1 MQSGGQVETDDW
13 MPDEYRAR
21 LRKFIEMHGN
31 SELMGVLPE
40 REWILRAPTLQRKLA
55 LTAKVQDE
63 VGHAQLIYR
72 VVEDLGKPRE
82 ECLDDLISGKSKFHN
97 VFHYP
102 TKTWGD
108 VGVIAWLVDA
118 AAIISQKALLK
129 CSYAPYARIMKK
141 ICWEESFHIL
151 HGRDVILT
159 LMNGTDDQR
168 ELVQEALN
176 RWWGPLMQFHGNPIP
191 ADEDPMFI
199 WRIKSQGND
208 EARQQFLDGYVPQIW
223 ELGLTVPDPELRQGR
238 GDRPLALHRA
248 RLGRAHAASSPG
260 HGPKT
265 EERLDLARRAR
276 LARETLTRLGALR
289 TVTRAGHGGAGVIYE
304 VFRQERKGQAFQ
316 HAGSVEAADER
327 FAECVRARAVRT
339 PRRVG
344 RAVGRRPRTPSCEI
358 DDFVDELNRNYHRV
372 DGYPLK
378 EKLKEAR
385 ERAGTAAARDR

>member
-1 MQSGGQVETDDW
+1 MAAVEVPRDEQAFLEYVQAGGQVEATDW
-13 MPDEYRAR
+13 LPDDYRAK
-21 LRKFIEMHGN
+21 LIKFIEMHGN

-82 ECLDDLISGKSKFHN
+82 QCLADLVAGKSKFHN

-151 HGRDVILT
+151 HGRDVILAMVT
-159 LMNGTDDQR
+159 GTPEQF
-168 ELVQEALN
+168 ELVQEALD

-191 ADEDPMFI
+191 AEERPDVPVADQVAGQRGGAPAVPRRLRAADP
-199 WRIKSQGND
+199 
-208 EARQQFLDGYVPQIW
+208 
-223 ELGLTVPDPELRQGR
+223 
-238 GDRPLALHRA
+238 RA
-248 RLGRAHAASSPG
+248 R
-260 HGPKT
+260 
-265 EERLDLARRAR
+265 
-276 LARETLTRLGALR
+276 
-289 TVTRAGHGGAGVIYE
+289 
-304 VFRQERKGQAFQ
+304 
-316 HAGSVEAADER
+316 
-327 FAECVRARAVRT
+327 
-339 PRRVG
+339 PRRCPT
-344 RAVGRRPRTPSCEI
+344 RSCASATTAS
-358 DDFVDELNRNYHRV
+358 
-372 DGYPLK
+372 GSTASPT
-378 EKLKEAR
+378 
-385 ERAGTAAARDR
+385 GTS

>member
-1 MQSGGQVETDDW
+1 MTAREAEFLEYVQSGGQVETSDW
-13 MPDEYRAR
+13 MPDDYRAK
-21 LRKFIEMHGN
+21 LIKFIEMHGN

-63 VGHAQLIYR
+63 VGHSQLIYR

-82 ECLDDLISGKSKFHN
+82 QCLDDLISGKSKFHN

-159 LMNGTDDQR
+159 MMNGTDEQR

-191 ADEDPMFI
+191 AEDDPMFI
-199 WRIKSQGND
+199 WRIKSQGNG

-223 ELGLTVPDPELRQGR
+223 ELGLTVPDPKLRKDEETER
-238 GDRPLALHRA
+238 WEFTRA
-248 RLGRAHAASSPG
+248 RLGRAEARRHGSRAAHAGPARPAAGEPRGDRVGPAHGARASS
-260 HGPKT
+260 
-265 EERLDLARRAR
+265 
-276 LARETLTRLGALR
+276 
-289 TVTRAGHGGAGVIYE
+289 VIYE
-304 VFRQERKGQAFQ
+304 VFRQERKGQPFA
-316 HAGSVEAADER
+316 HAGSVEAPNDEFADGT
-327 FAECVRARAVRT
+327 RARSSAGAASRSRSGSSRA
-339 PRRVG
+339 RRCT
-344 RAVGRRPRTPSCEI
+344 RSRSSSTSSS
-358 DDFVDELNRNYHRV
+358 
-372 DGYPLK
+372 
-378 EKLKEAR
+378 
-385 ERAGTAAARDR
+385 GTTTASTAIR

>member
-1 MQSGGQVETDDW
+1 
-13 MPDEYRAR
+13 
-21 LRKFIEMHGN
+21 MHGN

-82 ECLDDLISGKSKFHN
+82 QCLADLVAGKSKFHN

-151 HGRDVILT
+151 HGRDVILAMVT
-159 LMNGTDDQR
+159 GTPAQF
-168 ELVQEALN
+168 ELVQEALD

-191 ADEDPMFI
+191 SDEDPMFL
-199 WRIKSQGND
+199 WRIKSQGNE
-208 EARQQFLDGYVPQIW
+208 EARQQFLDGYVPQIL
-223 ELGLTVPDPELRQGR
+223 ELGLDDSRPEAAQARRRRVGV
-238 GDRPLALHRA
+238 HRA
-248 RLGRAHAASSPG
+248 RLGRA
-260 HGPKT
+260 
-265 EERLDLARRAR
+265 EERRHRPRPA
-276 LARETLTRLGALR
+276 
-289 TVTRAGHGGAGVIYE
+289 HGGAARVP
-304 VFRQERKGQAFQ
+304 RALPR
-316 HAGSVEAADER
+316 AG
-327 FAECVRARAVRT
+327 
-339 PRRVG
+339 
-344 RAVGRRPRTPSCEI
+344 AVGARRPRRLS
-358 DDFVDELNRNYHRV
+358 DDLGGLPPGAARASRSSMPARSTRRTRSSRRRGRASSTAAAASRSRCGSSRATRSTTSSDWADEFDLKYRRV
-372 DGYPLK
+372 DGYSIK
-378 EKLKEAR
+378 ARLKEAR
-385 ERAGTAAARDR
+385 ERALLLGPG

>member
-1 MQSGGQVETDDW
+1 MTAREAEFLEYVQSGGQVETSDW
-13 MPDEYRAR
+13 MPDDYRAK
-21 LRKFIEMHGN
+21 LIKFIEMHGN

-63 VGHAQLIYR
+63 VGHSQLIYR

-82 ECLDDLISGKSKFHN
+82 QCLEDLISGKSKFHN

-159 LMNGTDDQR
+159 MMNGTDEQR
-168 ELVQEALN
+168 ELVQEALD

-191 ADEDPMFI
+191 SDEDPMYL

-223 ELGLTVPDPELRQGR
+223 ELGLTVPDPKLRKNEETERWEFTEPDWDELKHVVTGHGPRTRRAARAAAVEPR
-238 GDRPLALHRA
+238 GDRV
-248 RLGRAHAASSPG
+248 
-260 HGPKT
+260 GPP
-265 EERLDLARRAR
+265 
-276 LARETLTRLGALR
+276 
-289 TVTRAGHGGAGVIYE
+289 HGAGAGSVIYE
-304 VFRQERKGQAFQ
+304 VFRQERKGQPFA
-316 HAGSVEAADER
+316 HAGSVEAPNDEFADWY
-327 FAECVRARAVRT
+327 AREEF
-339 PRRVG
+339 
-344 RAVGRRPRTPSCEI
+344 GRRGESVALWVVPREAVHEI
-358 DDFVDELNRNYHRV
+358 SEFVDELERNYHRV

-385 ERAGTAAARDR
+385 ERAGTQPAK

>member
-1 MQSGGQVETDDW
+1 MSAREDEFLEYVQSGGQVETSDW
-13 MPDEYRAR
+13 MPDDYRAK
-21 LRKFIEMHGN
+21 LIKFIEMHGN

-63 VGHAQLIYR
+63 VGHSQLIYR

-82 ECLDDLISGKSKFHN
+82 QCLEDLISGKSKFHN

-159 LMNGTDDQR
+159 MMNGTDEQR

-191 ADEDPMFI
+191 KEDDPMYI
-199 WRIKSQGND
+199 WRIKSQGNG

-223 ELGLTVPDPELRQGR
+223 ELGLTVPDPKLRKNDDERLGV
-238 GDRPLALHRA
+238 HRA
-248 RLGRAHAASSPG
+248 RLGRAEARRHRARPEDAGTARSPARDPRRDG
-260 HGPKT
+260 VGP
-265 EERLDLARRAR
+265 ARRAR
-276 LARETLTRLGALR
+276 AS
-289 TVTRAGHGGAGVIYE
+289 GVIYE
-304 VFRQERKGQAFQ
+304 VFRQERKGQPFP
-316 HAGSVEAADER
+316 HAGSVEAPNDEY
-327 FAECVRARAVRT
+327 AEWYAREQF
-339 PRRVG
+339 
-344 RAVGRRPRTPSCEI
+344 GRRGESVALWFVRRDAVHEI
-358 DDFVDELNRNYHRV
+358 DEFIDELERNYHRV

-385 ERAGTAAARDR
+385 ERAGTAAPADR

>member
-1 MQSGGQVETDDW
+1 MGEQELLEYVQSGGQVETGDP

-21 LRKFIEMHGN
+21 LIKFIEMHAN

-40 REWILRAPTLQRKLA
+40 REWILRAPSLQRKLA

-72 VVEDLGKPRE
+72 VVEDLGKPRSA
-82 ECLDDLISGKSKFHN
+82 CLDDLISGRSKFHN

-159 LMNGTDDQR
+159 LVNGTEGQR
-168 ELVQEALN
+168 QLVQEALD
-176 RWWGPLMQFHGNPIP
+176 RWWGPLMQFHGNPLR
-191 ADEDPMFI
+191 AEDDPTYR
-199 WRIKSQGND
+199 WRIKSQANED
-208 EARQQFLDGYVPQIW
+208 ARQQFLDGYVPQIW
-223 ELGLTVPDPELRQGR
+223 ELGLTVPDPKLRKGDDDVWQYTEPDWDELR
-238 GDRPLALHRA
+238 HVVT
-248 RLGRAHAASSPG
+248 G

-265 EERLDLARRAR
+265 AERLDLRRAAR
-276 LARETLTRLGALR
+276 ASSAWVRSVVLA
-289 TVTRAGHGGAGVIYE
+289 
-304 VFRQERKGQAFQ
+304 
-316 HAGSVEAADER
+316 EAA
-327 FAECVRARAVRT
+327 
-339 PRRVG
+339 
-344 RAVGRRPRTPSCEI
+344 
-358 DDFVDELNRNYHRV
+358 
-372 DGYPLK
+372 
-378 EKLKEAR
+378 
-385 ERAGTAAARDR
+385 

>member
-1 MQSGGQVETDDW
+1 MNEAEFLEYVQSGGQVETGDW
-13 MPDEYRAR
+13 MPDDYRAK
-21 LRKFIEMHGN
+21 LIKFIEMHGN

-72 VVEDLGKPRE
+72 VVEDLGKPRAQ
-82 ECLDDLISGKSKFHN
+82 CLADLVSGKAKFHN

-159 LMNGTDDQR
+159 LMNGTDEQR
-168 ELVQEALN
+168 ELVQEALT
-176 RWWGPLMQFHGNPIP
+176 RWWGPLMQFHGNPI
-191 ADEDPMFI
+191 AREEDPMFI
-199 WRIKSQGND
+199 WRIKSQGNE

-223 ELGLTVPDPELRQGR
+223 ELGLTVPDPKLRKNDDGVWEYSEPDWDELR
-238 GDRPLALHRA
+238 HVVT
-248 RLGRAHAASSPG
+248 G

-265 EERLDLARRAR
+265 QERLGAAPAHARPGGVGALGRAGRSGVGSSRSSARRRRAR
-276 LARETLTRLGALR
+276 RSRTPARSPRRTRRSREAFAHEQYGR
-289 TVTRAGHGGAGVIYE
+289 
-304 VFRQERKGQAFQ
+304 RQE
-316 HAGSVEAADER
+316 SVALWVVPRD
-327 FAECVRARAVRT
+327 AVHEVT
-339 PRRVG
+339 
-344 RAVGRRPRTPSCEI
+344 
-358 DDFVDELNRNYHRV
+358 DFHDELEKTYHRV
-372 DGYPLK
+372 DGYSLK
-378 EKLKEAR
+378 AKLKEAR
-385 ERAGTAAARDR
+385 ERAGTASS